1 MFFFLLSSLSPI
13 TPDTFADTCLLLKM
27 WSSKRCRSFRRD
39 QINGFHLTVL
49 LAHLMET
56 RVVHAHGTPRQMFTT
71 VINWVGGGF
80 FLFSSPC
87 LVSKSGYSE
96 SWCSPFVFFL
106 LSSFL
111 SSFSLISSRNHS
123 QIARNDFGKE
133 GLAVRCLSGHLSDDE
148 ETGATERDLSLFA
161 QSHDVTML
169 DVGTHLNV
177 MAGVSSNAYQEMRRD
192 AEKTSWVVLSFSFLS
207 FFPLSLSLSVH
218 FFFLF
223 PFISL
228 FLLLPS
234 FLPSSLPLFTTDDG

>member
-87 LVSKSGYSE
+87 LVSKDILSRGVHHL
-96 SWCSPFVFFL
+96 FFFFFL
-106 LSSFL
+106 LSSL
-111 SSFSLISSRNHS
+111 
-123 QIARNDFGKE
+123 
-133 GLAVRCLSGHLSDDE
+133 
-148 ETGATERDLSLFA
+148 
-161 QSHDVTML
+161 
-169 DVGTHLNV
+169 
-177 MAGVSSNAYQEMRRD
+177 
-192 AEKTSWVVLSFSFLS
+192 
-207 FFPLSLSLSVH
+207 
-218 FFFLF
+218 
-223 PFISL
+223 L
-228 FLLLPS
+228 FL
-234 FLPSSLPLFTTDDG
+234 